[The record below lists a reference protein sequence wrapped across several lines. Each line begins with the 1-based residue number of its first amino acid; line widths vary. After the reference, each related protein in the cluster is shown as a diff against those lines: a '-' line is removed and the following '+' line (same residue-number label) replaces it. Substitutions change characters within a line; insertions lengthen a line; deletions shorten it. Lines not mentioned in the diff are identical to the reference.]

1 VARLGHGRL
10 SRCVL
15 TDCAER
21 MGGVLG
27 VSDFTAGV
35 IAALI
40 GAVVGGAFAIV
51 AGVVAG
57 RVEARRTEEIALEL
71 RRRERL
77 EEAMWEL
84 AHRLEDIRTALVEG
98 RTGIGVRFEQLNG
111 RWRTHIAPAIR
122 SGPIARGYAEVRRLG
137 DEAFGAQAAYGT
149 DTGPLLAALDALFA
163 EIQAETGGE
172 G

>member
-1 VARLGHGRL
+1 L
-10 SRCVL
+10 RCVL

-21 MGGVLG
+21 SGHVLG

-51 AGVVAG
+51 AGVVAA
-57 RVEARRTEEIALEL
+57 RVEARRTEEIGLEL
-71 RRRERL
+71 RRRERH

-98 RTGIGVRFEQLNG
+98 RTGIGVRFEQLND

-122 SGPIARGYAEVRRLG
+122 SGPIARGYAEVLRLG

-149 DTGPLLAALDALFA
+149 DTGPLLVALDTLFA
-163 EIQAETGGE
+163 EIQAETGGW